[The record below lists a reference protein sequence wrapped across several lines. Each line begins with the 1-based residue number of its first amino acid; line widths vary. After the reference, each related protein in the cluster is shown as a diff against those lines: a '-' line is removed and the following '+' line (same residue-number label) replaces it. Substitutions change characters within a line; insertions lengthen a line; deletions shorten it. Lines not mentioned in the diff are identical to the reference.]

1 MMDKEEFFIKK
12 QIEFM
17 REIDLH
23 NAVSI
28 SAIKR
33 IAGVDLDNAMELTN
47 MVITKYS
54 HIPAP
59 TRMADLMTHKVRKEY
74 Q

>member
-1 MMDKEEFFIKK
+1 MDKEEIFIKK

-23 NAVSI
+23 NTVSI

-33 IAGVDLDNAMELTN
+33 MAGVDLDTAMELTH
-47 MVITKYS
+47 MVITKDS
-54 HIPAP
+54 HIQAP

>member
-1 MMDKEEFFIKK
+1 MDKEEFFIKK

-28 SAIKR
+28 SAIWSYVNK
-33 IAGVDLDNAMELTN
+33 
-47 MVITKYS
+47 
-54 HIPAP
+54 
-59 TRMADLMTHKVRKEY
+59 
-74 Q
+74 

>member
-33 IAGVDLDNAMELTN
+33 IAGVDLAYWKKGEHSCN
-47 MVITKYS
+47 S
-54 HIPAP
+54 
-59 TRMADLMTHKVRKEY
+59 
-74 Q
+74 

>member
-1 MMDKEEFFIKK
+1 MDNEEIFIKK

-23 NAVSI
+23 NVVSI

-33 IAGVDLDNAMELTN
+33 MSGVDLDNAMEQTN
-47 MVITKYS
+47 MVITKDS

-59 TRMADLMTHKVRKEY
+59 TRMADLMTHKVRKGY